1 MLTKYFDFKES
12 LNENVQQAKT
22 YLKNKALKDKRA
34 QIVEGGESDEEE
46 LKKVGLTP
54 IEVRQAENNPQFLK
68 IKELLRDSPGY
79 TYVFTKFFFED
90 LSELEPIQRLEEL
103 KNLYTT
109 LKDMRQSISQLP
121 MPVDRYTTQ
130 KPTPED
136 PRGPYERLLDD
147 LERLRGNRV
156 TTKWINQLLV

>member
-1 MLTKYFDFKES
+1 MLTKYFDFKQS

-22 YLKNKALKDKRA
+22 YLKNNALKAKRA
-34 QIVEGGESDEEE
+34 EMADGGITDEEE
-46 LKKVGLTP
+46 IKKVGLTP
-54 IEVRQAENNPQFLK
+54 IEVRQAENNPEFLK

-90 LSELEPIQRLEEL
+90 LSELEPIQRLEDL

-130 KPTPED
+130 QPTPED
-136 PRGPYERLLDD
+136 PRGPY
-147 LERLRGNRV
+147 
-156 TTKWINQLLV
+156 